1 MTANGSPSFDL
12 RAFLSSAPIRW
23 LITGGAFLIAAIAI
37 GTTIMVGNFR
47 ERAINSNERELE
59 NTVLLLARHFDQQL
73 DDFTIVL
80 KEVAEQIH
88 SDRLT
93 ADMFRGQLATLEW
106 HESERESVPTPIL
119 RASTC
124 SMPTAG

>member
-93 ADMFRGQLATLEW
+93 ADMVRMCTIARFTAISRRNGTT
-106 HESERESVPTPIL
+106 ERS
-119 RASTC
+119 A
-124 SMPTAG
+124 